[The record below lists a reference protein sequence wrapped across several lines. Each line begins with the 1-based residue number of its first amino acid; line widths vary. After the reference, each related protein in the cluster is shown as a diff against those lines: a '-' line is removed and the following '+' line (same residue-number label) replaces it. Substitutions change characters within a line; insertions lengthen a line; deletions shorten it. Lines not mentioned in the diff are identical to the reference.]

1 MAAARRDGAFL
12 FCEARAPGRVNL
24 IGEHTDYNDGLV
36 LPLAID
42 RYCRVE
48 ATRREDRVL
57 RVRSRERG
65 EEIEVSLDAASPQRS
80 WSDYPIG
87 VAVLLEA
94 SGIRLSGADLTIASD
109 VPPGGG
115 LSSSAAL
122 EVAVAQAL
130 LGLVGIERDPI
141 AIARICQR
149 AENEFVGA
157 RCGIM
162 DQMASLSARAGHA
175 LLLDC
180 RSLAIRHVA
189 LPEAVRVV
197 VVDSG
202 VRHALA
208 SGEYN
213 RRREECER
221 AAAVLAGKRAGLHS
235 LRDVTPA
242 DLAEVRRVLPEVL
255 ARRCRHVVTEN
266 ARVEATARA
275 LESGRL
281 DQVGELLSESHT
293 SLARDYEV
301 SCAELDALVR
311 LARDAPGC
319 VGARMT
325 GGGFGGCTVNLV
337 RVERVASFCE
347 AVAAGYASESGSRP
361 AIHVCLPSDGA
372 AVAAAETEATRI

>member
-1 MAAARRDGAFL
+1 MPAARRDGAL
-12 FCEARAPGRVNL
+12 FCDARAPGRVNL

-42 RYCRVE
+42 RHCRVE
-48 ATRREDRVL
+48 AMRRDDRVL

-65 EEIEVSLDAASPQRS
+65 EEVEVALDGASPRRS
-80 WSDYPIG
+80 WSDYPVG

-94 SGIRLSGADLTIASD
+94 SGVRLSGADLTIASD

-122 EVAVAQAL
+122 EVAVALAL
-130 LGLVGIERDPI
+130 LGLAGLELDPI
-141 AIARICQR
+141 EIARICQR

-162 DQMASLSARAGHA
+162 DQVASLAARAGHA

-180 RSLAIRHVA
+180 RSLEVRHVA
-189 LPEAVRVV
+189 LPPTVRVV

-213 RRREECER
+213 QRRHECER
-221 AAAVLAGKRAGLHS
+221 ALALLAAKREGIRS
-235 LRDVTPA
+235 LRDVTPG
-242 DLAEVRRVLPEVL
+242 DLAEVGRRLPDVL

-266 ARVEATARA
+266 ARVEATAGA

-281 DQVGELLSESHT
+281 DRVGELLSESHT

-301 SCAELDALVR
+301 SCPELDALVR
-311 LARDAPGC
+311 IARDAPGC
-319 VGARMT
+319 VGVRMT

-337 RVERVASFCE
+337 RTERVDAFCA
-347 AVAAGYASESGSRP
+347 AVAAGYEAESGGRP
-361 AIHVCLPSDGA
+361 AIQVCIPSDGA
-372 AVAAAETEATRI
+372 AVAAVEERPTRI

>member
-1 MAAARRDGAFL
+1 MTAAHRDGAL
-12 FCEARAPGRVNL
+12 FCAARAPGRVNL

-48 ATRREDRVL
+48 ATRRNDRIL
-57 RVRSRERG
+57 RIRSRDRG
-65 EEIEVSLDAASPQRS
+65 EEIEVSLDAASPRRS
-80 WSDYPIG
+80 WSDYPVG

-94 SGIRLSGADLTIASD
+94 SGIRLSGSDLTIASD

-141 AIARICQR
+141 ALARICQR

-180 RSLAIRHVA
+180 RSLAMRHVA
-189 LPEAVRVV
+189 LPAATRVV

-208 SGEYN
+208 TGEYN
-213 RRREECER
+213 QRRQQCER
-221 AAAVLAGKRAGLHS
+221 AVELLAQKRPGLRS

-242 DLAEVRRVLPEVL
+242 DLTEVRSGLPEVL
-255 ARRCRHVVTEN
+255 SRRCRHVVTEN
-266 ARVEATARA
+266 ARVEATAEA

-301 SCAELDALVR
+301 SCSELDALVR
-311 LARDAPGC
+311 IARDAPGC

-337 RVERVASFCE
+337 RAERVASFCE
-347 AVAAGYASESGSRP
+347 IMAEGYASESGRRP
-361 AIHVCLPSDGA
+361 AIHVCVPSDGA
-372 AVAAAETEATRI
+372 AVAAASAEATRI